1 MYFQKMKKILLSI
14 VLLLIFSFS
23 FSQNKRD
30 VLLTVD
36 GKPVKTSEFKR
47 VYNKNLNLV
56 KDESQK
62 SVDGYLELFI
72 DYKLK
77 VTEAYA
83 QKMHEDK
90 AYIDEFNKYRDQLAR
105 NYIYETKVTNELTL
119 EAFERSMEEIDA
131 THILVRVDYEATPQD
146 TLKAYDKIKI
156 VYDKAKA
163 GEDFD
168 TLVKTYSEEPNIE
181 RSGGKLGYFS
191 VFGMVYPFETMAYN
205 TKKGEISEI
214 VRTQFGY
221 HIIKINDRRKRV
233 GQISVSHIMISD
245 NGEDRTFDPKER
257 IIELSALLKQGE
269 SFESLARQYSDDKNS
284 AKKDGKL
291 QNFRRGD
298 LRAPTFED
306 AAYDLE
312 KPGDISEPVKTKFG
326 WHLIRLEEKLPLA
339 TFEDEKAGLEEKV
352 KAGDRSKRVIS
363 ALNDKIKEK
372 FTYKKVN
379 DFLPF
384 FETYITEDLVR
395 HKWKYDSIPTA
406 QDKVIFTIGSRKVKY
421 NDFAAFLNKRQKGSS
436 IYKLK
441 KNILGQYY
449 DEFETEELKDYYKDH
464 LELENED
471 YATTIDEYRSG
482 LLIFDVMNKN
492 IWQKSKNDS
501 IGLQNYYDSVK
512 DTYIW
517 NDQIDAVIVR
527 TSNVEVAQQAQDLLN
542 EGKTQEELKEIL
554 NANEKVNALISKGM
568 FENGQRELPKDFE
581 AVEGV
586 TKIYTTKD
594 GFSVIK
600 TKAIIPGRVKSLKEI
615 KGRVMSEYQNY
626 LEKKWMEDLR
636 QKYKVEINKKA
647 LRKVKKELNS

>member
-1 MYFQKMKKILLSI
+1 MKKILLSI
-14 VLLLIFSFS
+14 VLLLSFSFS
-23 FSQNKRD
+23 FAQNNKD

-36 GKPVKTSEFKR
+36 GKPVKTSEFIR

-77 VTEAYA
+77 VAEAYA
-83 QKMHEDK
+83 QNLNEDK
-90 AYIDEFNKYRDQLAR
+90 TYIEEFNKYRDQLAR
-105 NYIYETKVTNELTL
+105 NYIYETKVTNELTQ
-119 EAFERSMEEIDA
+119 EAFERSLEEIDA

-146 TLKAYDKIKI
+146 TLKAYNKIKM

-221 HIIKINDRRKRV
+221 HIIKINDRRKRE
-233 GQISVSHIMISD
+233 GQISVSHIMIAD
-245 NGEDRTFDPKER
+245 NGEERTFDPKER
-257 IIELSALLKQGE
+257 IDELSALLKQGE

-284 AKKDGKL
+284 AKKGGKL
-291 QNFRRGD
+291 QTFRRGD
-298 LRAPTFED
+298 LRAPNFED
-306 AAYDLE
+306 TAYGLE
-312 KPGDISEPVKTKFG
+312 KPGDISEPIQTKFG
-326 WHLIRLEEKLPLA
+326 WHIIRLEQKLPLA

-352 KAGDRSKRVIS
+352 KSGDRSKRVVS

-372 FTYKKVN
+372 FRYKKVN
-379 DFLPF
+379 DFLLF
-384 FETYITEDLVR
+384 FDNYITEDLVR
-395 HKWKYDSIPTA
+395 HKWKYDTIPSA
-406 QDKVIFTIGSRKVKY
+406 DDKVIFTIGNREVKY
-421 NDFAAFLNKRQKGSS
+421 NDFAVFLNERQRGSS

-449 DEFETEELKDYYKDH
+449 DEFETEELKNYYKDH
-464 LELENED
+464 LEQENED
-471 YATTIDEYRSG
+471 YASTIDEYRSG

-512 DTYIW
+512 DSYIW
-517 NDQIDAVIVR
+517 NDFVDAVIVS
-527 TSNVEVAQQAQDLLN
+527 TGNMEVAQQAQNLLN
-542 EGKTQEELKEIL
+542 EGKTQEELKEVL
-554 NANEKVNALISKGM
+554 NSNEKVNVVISQGL
-568 FENGQRELPKDFE
+568 FEIGQRELPKDFE
-581 AVEGV
+581 AVAGL
-586 TKIYTTKD
+586 TKIYTTDD
-594 GFSVIK
+594 GFSVIR
-600 TKAIIPGRVKSLKEI
+600 TKSIIPGRVKGLKEI

-647 LRKVKKELNS
+647 LKKVKKELNS